1 MILPHIIEK
10 MSSLDPE
17 AAQFVPVLE
26 LQLQAAEADRN
37 DNFEK
42 KIRQVQIHR
51 SLERMNVSALLDLTM
66 GALPEHIVSAFT
78 DLQKHM
84 CPSLSHREQ
93 MLLPEGAVLKFWL

>member
-10 MSSLDPE
+10 MLSLDPE
-17 AAQFVPVLE
+17 AQLVPVLQLE
-26 LQLQAAEADRN
+26 LQKAEACRN
-37 DNFEK
+37 ENFER

-51 SLERMNVSALLDLTM
+51 SLERMNVSALVELTM
-66 GALPEHIVSAFT
+66 GALPEHIASAFT
-78 DLQKHM
+78 ELQRHM